1 MIQEQLVD
9 YLLVNNL
16 LCNEQFVFRSGY
28 STEFA
33 ALHLLDNMIHEID
46 NGKTQINIYIYI
58 DLSKA
63 FDTLNH
69 DILIHKLNY
78 YGVKGSELKLFNNYL
93 IIYQTENNTWK

>member
-1 MIQEQLVD
+1 MVN

-16 LCNEQFVFRSGY
+16 RCNEQFGFRSGY
-28 STEFA
+28 STELA
-33 ALHLLDNMIHEID
+33 ALHLIDNMIHEID
-46 NGKTQINIYIYI
+46 NGKSSININI

-78 YGVKGSELKLFNNYL
+78 SDVKGSELK
-93 IIYQTENNTWK
+93 